1 MTAASS
7 FPYRRINVVG
17 TSASGK
23 TTFARSLA
31 ERLGLPHI
39 ELDALHWERGWTEA
53 PDELMRD
60 RLRQAVAATDGWV
73 VDGNY
78 AAMRDLVWER
88 AEAVIWLDFRLH
100 TILWR
105 YATRT
110 VRRIRSQEELWA
122 GTGNRET
129 LSMHLLRRDGLL
141 WWILGTYRRR
151 RRDYPVLLSGAPRLA
166 AVRLRSP
173 RDADRWLARLTPR

>member
-1 MTAASS
+1 MAASSS

-31 ERLGLPHI
+31 ARLRLPHV
-39 ELDALHWERGWTEA
+39 ELDALHWEPGWTEA
-53 PDELMRD
+53 PDQVMRD
-60 RLRQAVAATDGWV
+60 RVQRAVAADAWV

-78 AAMRDLVWER
+78 AAVRDLVWER
-88 AEAVIWLDFRLH
+88 TEAVVWLDFRLH

-110 VRRIRSQEELWA
+110 GRRIRTREELWP

-129 LSMHLLRRDGLL
+129 LSLHLLRRDGLL

-151 RRDYPVLLSGAPRLA
+151 RRDYPRLLAGNPRIA

-173 RDADRWLARLTPR
+173 RDADRWLTHVTPR